1 MHVHVP
7 IVTAPGPGVGPE
19 RVGVGRDAGVE
30 ADIMKRGGPGL
41 RGMRRSGVRSYL
53 TMGRLVRLEDLCDG
67 LTLSCLIW

>member
-1 MHVHVP
+1 M
-7 IVTAPGPGVGPE
+7 TAPGPGVGPE
-19 RVGVGRDAGVE
+19 RVSVGRDAGVE
-30 ADIMKRGGPGL
+30 ADIMERGGPGL

>member
-7 IVTAPGPGVGPE
+7 IVAAPGPGVGPE
-19 RVGVGRDAGVE
+19 SVGLGRVAGVE
-30 ADIMKRGGPGL
+30 ADIMKRRGPGQ
-41 RGMRRSGVRSYL
+41 RGMRRSGVLPYL